1 MVIVEAVLVVVIPV
15 DIVVSVVEVVVMV
28 VVVFRCQKRFNAV
41 QYQIIYKLYYLQ
53 LIVYVLVLPKLCISI
68 SLMGSCYFYF

>member
-53 LIVYVLVLPKLCISI
+53 LIV
-68 SLMGSCYFYF
+68 